1 MKDIHGSLIFAL
13 CLLAFT
19 AIVFFLKYGQERA
32 QSQILE
38 EETKT
43 AQTRAMAVERKT
55 RLAQEAAADNIRKA
69 REAREMLERAKRTSS
84 LTQKE
89 IVSKLNAQLEREADA
104 RLSAEKAYAELLKQR
119 DILDKTVAQ
128 TKSDLERLRAQKST
142 RSESLDRLEN
152 MRKLLK
158 SRESE
163 IEALKLRQAELE
175 RLNAAALEAQ
185 AATEREIERRGGIV
199 LLPHHKRILSP
210 NVRR

>member
-1 MKDIHGSLIFAL
+1 M
-13 CLLAFT
+13 
-19 AIVFFLKYGQERA
+19 
-32 QSQILE
+32 
-38 EETKT
+38 
-43 AQTRAMAVERKT
+43 
-55 RLAQEAAADNIRKA
+55 
-69 REAREMLERAKRTSS
+69 
-84 LTQKE
+84 
-89 IVSKLNAQLEREADA
+89 
-104 RLSAEKAYAELLKQR
+104 
-119 DILDKTVAQ
+119 
-128 TKSDLERLRAQKST
+128 ERLRAQKST

>member
-1 MKDIHGSLIFAL
+1 M
-13 CLLAFT
+13 T
-19 AIVFFLKYGQERA
+19 VERKA
-32 QSQILE
+32 DE
-38 EETKT
+38 
-43 AQTRAMAVERKT
+43 AERKT

-185 AATEREIERRGGIV
+185 AATEREIERRGGIM

>member
-43 AQTRAMAVERKT
+43 AQTRAMTV
-55 RLAQEAAADNIRKA
+55 
-69 REAREMLERAKRTSS
+69 
-84 LTQKE
+84 
-89 IVSKLNAQLEREADA
+89 EREADA

>member
-1 MKDIHGSLIFAL
+1 
-13 CLLAFT
+13 
-19 AIVFFLKYGQERA
+19 
-32 QSQILE
+32 
-38 EETKT
+38 
-43 AQTRAMAVERKT
+43 
-55 RLAQEAAADNIRKA
+55 
-69 REAREMLERAKRTSS
+69 MLERAKRTSS

-128 TKSDLERLRAQKST
+128 TKSDLERLRAQNST